1 MVCPIRCWVFWSP
14 VRRNLKVFLSLYRQT
29 EWPSRFVYKFFLFA
43 DRRLVCKRGYVKIHV
58 GKCLFQSRTG
68 LLISFLLAATYIWEI
83 PENKYELW
91 WYIKCN
97 KTSGSLPPREQ
108 RILNYVNF
116 LACILLASDWFK
128 NNQLLSQ
135 LTQAHYRD
143 TVPQSH

>member
-97 KTSGSLPPREQ
+97 KNVRKSPASRTT
-108 RILNYVNF
+108 NF
-116 LACILLASDWFK
+116 PCVYLILASDWFK

-135 LTQAHYRD
+135 LTHAHYRD
-143 TVPQSH
+143 TVPLSH